1 MKGMARNNEV
11 IEKIAHETEGTIVFS
26 QEGRHVVKLQSEKV
40 ILWLDYRPSR
50 DLPYTIDAS
59 FCGLRSKQAYSTMKK
74 QLKVAKS
81 INKICDDLTDAFCAI
96 MDKSLNGKKK
106 PVKKG
111 V

>member
-1 MKGMARNNEV
+1 MKGLLKNDEV
-11 IEKIAHETEGTIVFS
+11 IEKIAKETGGTRVFN
-26 QEGRHVVKLQSEKV
+26 QEGRNVVKLQSEKV

-59 FCGLRSKQAYSTMKK
+59 FCGLRSHQSYATMKG

-96 MDKSLNGKKK
+96 MDKSLNGKRRK
-106 PVKKG
+106 VK
-111 V
+111 